1 MKNWLIE
8 KGIPFSDRLLK
19 PEIYSIIK
27 QNKPPKVYAIDK
39 IIESKGHMVVRLPP
53 YHCDLNPIEM
63 VWGITKGSVAKNNT
77 TFKLEDIKEHI
88 INALNEIPEA
98 TFKKTFE
105 HTLKIEKSYWD
116 SDGLD
121 ICPIVQPITI
131 NAASASV
138 DSCSSSSSS
147 YSSSSA
153 SSSEYSD
160 SDSDE

>member
-1 MKNWLIE
+1 MGSSAPETPHQQPARAPVLAQSVEEAKE
-8 KGIPFSDRLLK
+8 KEGK
-19 PEIYSIIK
+19 T
-27 QNKPPKVYAIDK
+27 Q
-39 IIESKGHMVVRLPP
+39 
-53 YHCDLNPIEM
+53 
-63 VWGITKGSVAKNNT
+63 NNT
-77 TFKLEDIKEHI
+77 TFKLEDIKEHV

-147 YSSSSA
+147 YSSSSSS